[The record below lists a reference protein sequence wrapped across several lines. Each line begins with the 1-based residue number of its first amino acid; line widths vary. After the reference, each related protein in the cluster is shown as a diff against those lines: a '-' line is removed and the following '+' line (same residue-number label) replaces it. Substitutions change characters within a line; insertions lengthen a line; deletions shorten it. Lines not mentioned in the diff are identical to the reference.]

1 MISFVYTKSERLETN
16 RVLNYHN
23 QVLLN
28 KLVEISQGKQLGV
41 VREPSRQGKATVTNE
56 QSVKS
61 LVAVSEISSL
71 TSRRER
77 SLNIGLRK
85 RENDRIEQE
94 NIKLA

>member
-1 MISFVYTKSERLETN
+1 MISFVYTKSEWLETN

-41 VREPSRQGKATVTNE
+41 VRDPSRQGKATVTNE

-61 LVAVSEISSL
+61 LVAVS
-71 TSRRER
+71 
-77 SLNIGLRK
+77 
-85 RENDRIEQE
+85 
-94 NIKLA
+94 